1 MKLICPDCQSP
12 IDAGDVNV
20 STDLAKC
27 VSCNQVFK
35 ASELAA
41 DVDLREGLTP
51 PAGSGVVFSSEQADC
66 GSFSIPKSGLT
77 GSDAFAL
84 LFATFWICFIA
95 FWTWGA
101 AHGSILFAAFSIPF
115 WVVGI
120 GMWRGILIG
129 ITETQELRLDTDML
143 TILKKSVVSTKQLQI
158 PYNEIESI
166 DVQSFMPR
174 DPFTMT
180 RHMRHFTRMS
190 GMWGGIPLATI
201 VHGTKKTHIAE
212 NVSEAETKWL
222 VKMLKAVLFKQ
233 AGKRV

>member
-1 MKLICPDCQSP
+1 V
-12 IDAGDVNV
+12 A
-20 STDLAKC
+20 TDLAKC
-27 VSCNQVFK
+27 ASCNEVFR

-41 DVDLREGLTP
+41 DVDLREGLAP
-51 PAGSGVVFSSEQADC
+51 PAGSGIAFNSDQTGS

-101 AHGSILFAAFSIPF
+101 AQGSILFAAFSIPF
-115 WVVGI
+115 WIVGL

-129 ITETQELRLDTDML
+129 ITETQELRLGVDML
-143 TILKKSVVSTKQLQI
+143 TVLKKSVVSTRQLEI
-158 PYNEIESI
+158 PYCEIESI

-212 NVSEAETKWL
+212 NVSEAEIKWL
-222 VKMLKAVLFKQ
+222 VKTLKAVLFKK